1 MNVIPTRLPGVV
13 ILEPKVFRDDRGY
26 FLETWS
32 AARSATVGLPTEFA
46 QDNLSCSK
54 PGVLRGLHYQF
65 PIPQGKLVGVAQGEV
80 FDVAV
85 DIRVG
90 SPTFGQ
96 WEGATLSAENGR
108 QLYIPEGFAHGF
120 QVTSDIPAIFTYK
133 CTNGYDPAGQCSIL
147 WDDPD
152 LAIAWPGPSPLLSSK
167 DAEAPRLSDVP
178 ESRLPRFEPLGD

>member
-1 MNVIPTRLPGVV
+1 MNVTETRLPGVV
-13 ILEPKVFRDDRGY
+13 VIEPRVFRDDRGY

-32 AARSATVGLPTEFA
+32 TAAYGPKGLPVEFA
-46 QDNLSCSK
+46 QDNLSCSAG
-54 PGVLRGLHYQF
+54 GVLRGLHYQF
-65 PIPQGKLVGVAQGEV
+65 PKSQGKLVSVALGEV

-96 WEGATLSAENGR
+96 WEGVVLSAQSGR

-120 QVTSDIPAIFTYK
+120 LVLGPGPAIFTYK
-133 CTNGYDPAGQCSIL
+133 CTEGYDPAGQCSIV

-152 LAIAWPGPSPLLSSK
+152 LGIGWPGGTPLLAPK
-167 DAEAPRLSDVP
+167 DRDAPRLRDVP
-178 ESRLPRFEPLGD
+178 HDRLPGYRRAD